1 MRTSDKNDRR
11 VRRPRR
17 AKRVPKPSREIE
29 IKLRIADRRALL
41 ARLGELGA
49 ICEGRV
55 HEMNTLYDTRE
66 RTLMR
71 KGQLLRIRIERRADY
86 PEAKASHTTQKL
98 ESALLTFKG
107 PVRLRNSGA
116 ARSQGKY
123 KIREEQEV
131 RAADGDQLAVIL
143 EALGLLPSFRYEKY
157 RSTYRLPA
165 IKNVALELDETP
177 VGDFLEVE
185 GARASIDRAAALL
198 GYRPSDYLTKSYW
211 DLFQEYR
218 NSVHTKSSKRERFP
232 NSGHPDMLFLQKRR

>member
-1 MRTSDKNDRR
+1 MRKLHKAGIKNRQ
-11 VRRPRR
+11 
-17 AKRVPKPSREIE
+17 KPHSGAARKPNQEIE
-29 IKLRIADRRALL
+29 VKLRIADRQALL
-41 ARLGELGA
+41 ARLDELGA
-49 ICEGRV
+49 IYEGRV

-107 PVRLRNSGA
+107 PVRRRNSGA
-116 ARSQGKY
+116 ARSQRKY

-218 NSVHTKSSKRERFP
+218 DSVHTKSSKRERFP
-232 NSGHPDMLFLQKRR
+232 NFGHPDMLFLQKRR